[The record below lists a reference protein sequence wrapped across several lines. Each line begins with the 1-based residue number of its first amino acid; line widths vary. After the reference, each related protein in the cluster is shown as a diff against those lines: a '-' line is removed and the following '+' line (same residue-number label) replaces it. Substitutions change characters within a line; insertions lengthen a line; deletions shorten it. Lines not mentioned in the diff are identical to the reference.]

1 MFYLYSS
8 LVHITWLY
16 SWVNVT
22 GGSFMQFCSL
32 NSQHFRVVLEQR
44 KTEE

>member
-1 MFYLYSS
+1 MFYLDSS

-16 SWVNVT
+16 SRVNVT
-22 GGSFMQFCSL
+22 SGSFMQFCSL
-32 NSQHFRVVLEQR
+32 SSQHFRVVLEQR